1 MVFNAFSFKRL
12 YSSSLLASLG
22 SDLHETGIIMQR
34 LLDPDPIT
42 FFFTGA
48 GYEYNVHR
56 YGTEKRGLIRIQRRK
71 ASDLARYADRSESG
85 YRTQLLR
92 E

>member
-1 MVFNAFSFKRL
+1 MVPKKGSNRL
-12 YSSSLLASLG
+12 SSEPALG
-22 SDLHETGIIMQR
+22 NS
-34 LLDPDPIT
+34 LDPDSYPKGSWIRIQLH